1 MSNLRV
7 KLSRLTAKK
16 VPALSLALVAIV
28 GMAVGVFAATL
39 TVSTINNPGGEKGL
53 LHTTGSVLTFV
64 DNGISVVATVPAP
77 TNATSN
83 FLTTGNKN
91 AFTSATAFVAGHWEE
106 AILITDTSGD
116 TASHVLSV
124 NISSGA
130 AAPTGTAFSFSP
142 FTYTVTGVTGS
153 TTPTITLYMDLGGN
167 SITTPLDIYIS
178 ST

>member
-39 TVSTINNPGGEKGL
+39 TVSTISNPGGEKGL
-53 LHTTGSVLTFV
+53 LHTAASVLTFS
-64 DNGISVVATVPAP
+64 DKGISVVATAP
-77 TNATSN
+77 SGNVTSN

-91 AFTSATAFVAGHWEE
+91 AFTSATTWTAGDWEE
-106 AILITDTSGD
+106 AIQIQDTSGD
-116 TASHVLSV
+116 TGSHLLTI

-130 AAPTGTAFSFSP
+130 ATPTGTAFSFSP
-142 FTYTVTGVTGS
+142 FTYTVVGVTGS
-153 TTPTITLYMDLGGN
+153 TTPTITLYMDLGSG
-167 SITTPLDIYIS
+167 SVTTPLDIYVS

>member
-7 KLSRLTAKK
+7 KLSLLTTKK
-16 VPALSLALVAIV
+16 IPALSLVLVAIV

-39 TVSTINNPGGEKGL
+39 TTSTVNNAGGEKGL
-53 LHTTGSVLTFV
+53 LHTAGSVLTFA
-64 DNGISVVATVPAP
+64 DNGISVVATAP
-77 TNATSN
+77 TDNATSN
-83 FLTTGNKN
+83 FFTSGNKN
-91 AFTSATAFVAGHWEE
+91 AFTAATTFVAGHWEE

-116 TASHVLSV
+116 TVSHVVTV

-130 AAPTGTAFSFSP
+130 TTPTGTAFSFSP
-142 FTYTVTGVTGS
+142 FTYTVVGVTGS
-153 TTPTITLYMDLGGN
+153 TTPTITLYMDLGSN